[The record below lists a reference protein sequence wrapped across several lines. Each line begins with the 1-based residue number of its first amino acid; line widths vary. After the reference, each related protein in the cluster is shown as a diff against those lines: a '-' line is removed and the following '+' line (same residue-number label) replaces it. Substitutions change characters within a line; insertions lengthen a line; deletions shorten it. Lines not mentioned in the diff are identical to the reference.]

1 MLLGAFLLVE
11 ARFARLPLVPLGILR
26 VRQLRSANLV
36 VVLLYSAFF
45 PVWFFLTLYLQ
56 QVLGFDPIE
65 AGLAFLP
72 MTLSIFAAS
81 TLAPRL
87 VGRFGSRG
95 TITAGMLCATAGMA
109 LLTSVSPG
117 GSYLRVV
124 LPGALLAAIGMG
136 CSLVPSTIV
145 AMKGLPSSQA
155 GLGSGLLNTS
165 RLMGGALGLAV
176 LSTIAAAHTHAQTGV
191 PAARALTDGFDL
203 AFAVGAIFTLAG
215 ALAAALLLR
224 ERAGASVTQIPAR
237 VAEEDERGEPAQQ
250 DALAA

>member
-1 MLLGAFLLVE
+1 LLGAFLLVE
-11 ARFARLPLVPLGILR
+11 ARYARLPLIPLGIFR
-26 VRQLRSANLV
+26 FRQLRSANLV

-87 VGRFGSRG
+87 VARFGSRG

-117 GSYLRVV
+117 GSYPSVV

-145 AMKGLPSSQA
+145 AMKGLPSSQT
-155 GLGSGLLNTS
+155 GLGSGLL
-165 RLMGGALGLAV
+165 
-176 LSTIAAAHTHAQTGV
+176 
-191 PAARALTDGFDL
+191 
-203 AFAVGAIFTLAG
+203 
-215 ALAAALLLR
+215 
-224 ERAGASVTQIPAR
+224 
-237 VAEEDERGEPAQQ
+237 
-250 DALAA
+250 